1 MIRKKTKKSIFT
13 LLAIFAA
20 LAVTAQTD
28 LNFNRYTLLSG
39 TNLQAGAVYRF
50 ASVKPDVDAIV
61 TIEKITSSASLDT
74 LDFTP
79 LGYTAILQPQL
90 SVVPHSWGYVVFNV
104 QFVLAGSQAPIAQ
117 SSIPAKGNNY
127 KTGFRNDVKIE
138 VINSS
143 VTSFKVRMYMSNHYD
158 FTLNRKAEL
167 YIEKYE
173 YENPRLSEATNST
186 CYLSEA
192 KGN

>member
-1 MIRKKTKKSIFT
+1 MLF
-13 LLAIFAA
+13 AIFCA

-28 LNFNRYTLLSG
+28 LNLNKYTLVSG
-39 TNLQAGAVYRF
+39 TNRQRGAVYRF

-61 TIEKITSSASLDT
+61 TIDKISSSASLDT

-90 SVVPHSWGYVVFNV
+90 SVVPHCWGYVQFNV
-104 QFVLAGSQAPIAQ
+104 QFVLAGSWTPIAQ
-117 SSIPAKGNNY
+117 TSIPRKGNNY
-127 KTGFRNDVKIE
+127 KSGFRNDVKIE

-143 VTSFKVRMYMSNHYD
+143 VTSFKVRMYMANRYD
-158 FTLNRKAEL
+158 FILNRKAEL

-173 YENPRLSEATNST
+173 YENPRLPETTNST
-186 CYLSEA
+186 SYLPRV
-192 KGN
+192 KDK